1 MLDAVGRTI
10 NHVGN
15 RLADMPEEERPE
27 KVVFTIITDGCENAS
42 HEFDWNAVKEMIKH
56 QRENTVGCLHS

>member
-15 RLADMPEEERPE
+15 RLADMPEEERL
-27 KVVFTIITDGCENAS
+27 KVVFTIITDGYENAS
-42 HEFDWNAVKEMIKH
+42 HEFDWNTVKEMIKH
-56 QRENTVGCLHS
+56 QREKYSWYLHS